1 MAGEYKHKCY
11 NITMT
16 KPIAEDQDFGEY
28 PDTAGGRLLERL
40 DNAVEANDEQGFV
53 LTKQEIWRRIDGGL
67 NDSDTVSLIALSEI
81 DWHDNPLEYFTDWQ
95 RLSVGYVPNK
105 YRSLFI
111 VE

>member
-1 MAGEYKHKCY
+1 
-11 NITMT
+11 MT
-16 KPIAEDQDFGEY
+16 KPKATRQDFGEY
-28 PDTAGGRLLERL
+28 PDTTGGYMLRHL
-40 DNAVEANDEQGFV
+40 DCAVEAEDKRAFV
-53 LTKQEIWRRIDGGL
+53 QTKHEIWRRVSNGR
-67 NDSDTVSLIALSEI
+67 NSDDVVSLIALSEI